1 MRLPLPESATPQNP
15 NMKWYIIH
23 TYSGF
28 ERKVKESIESRVRAY
43 PELEHR
49 IGRVLIPTES
59 VTEVRG
65 GKKYTS
71 ERMFYPGYVL
81 VEMDMDDN
89 VWHVVKGTPR
99 VTGFVGTGQQPTPL
113 SEDEVQQI
121 VYRVADSKEKPK
133 LKVKF
138 EKNEKVRIT
147 RRAIRQLHRRYRR
160 SQRGPRDAEGHGYDL
175 RTLDSRWN
183 SALGRWKRSLR
194 RHEMGTF
201 TAKLRVWKADHPEAA
216 EELELLVDTCAS
228 FSWISKARLERLGI
242 RPAYPMPFRAI
253 DGRVLERDMGVV
265 YIASDGRSVPDL
277 VVMAEEGES
286 EVMGAQSIE
295 GLGMAA
301 DPVQKKLVPTIML
314 ALSSANS

>member
-1 MRLPLPESATPQNP
+1 MTVQMADEETKPEINGAEAQPSSEPEASATTTAVAEEKPKNP

-28 ERKVKESIESRVRAY
+28 ERKVKESLESRVRAY

-113 SEDEVQQI
+113 SEEEVNQI

-138 EKNEKVRIT
+138 EKNESVRIT
-147 RRAIRQLHRRYRR
+147 EGPFASFTGDIDEVNEDRETLKVMVTIFGR
-160 SQRGPRDAEGHGYDL
+160 STP
-175 RTLDSRWN
+175 
-183 SALGRWKRSLR
+183 
-194 RHEMGTF
+194 
-201 TAKLRVWKADHPEAA
+201 V
-216 EELELLVDTCAS
+216 ELEFGQVEKVT
-228 FSWISKARLERLGI
+228 
-242 RPAYPMPFRAI
+242 
-253 DGRVLERDMGVV
+253 
-265 YIASDGRSVPDL
+265 
-277 VVMAEEGES
+277 
-286 EVMGAQSIE
+286 
-295 GLGMAA
+295 
-301 DPVQKKLVPTIML
+301 T
-314 ALSSANS
+314 

>member
-1 MRLPLPESATPQNP
+1 MAEEQIKSETNEIESQTSVATEATEAPVTSAADGSGPPTNP

-28 ERKVKESIESRVRAY
+28 ERKVKESIEARLRAD
-43 PELEHR
+43 ERLAGR

-113 SEDEVQQI
+113 SEDEVNQI
-121 VYRVADSKEKPK
+121 VYRVRDSKEKPK

-138 EKNEKVRIT
+138 EKNESVRI
-147 RRAIRQLHRRYRR
+147 
-160 SQRGPRDAEGHGYDL
+160 SEGP
-175 RTLDSRWN
+175 
-183 SALGRWKRSLR
+183 
-194 RHEMGTF
+194 F
-201 TAKLRVWKADHPEAA
+201 
-216 EELELLVDTCAS
+216 AS
-228 FSWISKARLERLGI
+228 FT
-242 RPAYPMPFRAI
+242 
-253 DGRVLERDMGVV
+253 GVV
-265 YIASDGRSVPDL
+265 DEVNEDRETLKVMVTIFGRSTPV
-277 VVMAEEGES
+277 E
-286 EVMGAQSIE
+286 
-295 GLGMAA
+295 LGFGQ
-301 DPVQKKLVPTIML
+301 VEKVI
-314 ALSSANS
+314 S

>member
-1 MRLPLPESATPQNP
+1 MREKMTEEAINPENDGNQAEGQAGDAAVTPDGGPAQSQNP

-43 PELEHR
+43 PELEHK

-113 SEDEVQQI
+113 STDEVNQI

-138 EKNEKVRIT
+138 EKNESVRI
-147 RRAIRQLHRRYRR
+147 
-160 SQRGPRDAEGHGYDL
+160 SEGP
-175 RTLDSRWN
+175 
-183 SALGRWKRSLR
+183 
-194 RHEMGTF
+194 F
-201 TAKLRVWKADHPEAA
+201 
-216 EELELLVDTCAS
+216 AS
-228 FSWISKARLERLGI
+228 FTGI
-242 RPAYPMPFRAI
+242 VDEVNEDRETLKVMVTIF
-253 DGRVLERDMGVV
+253 
-265 YIASDGRSVPDL
+265 GRSTPV
-277 VVMAEEGES
+277 E
-286 EVMGAQSIE
+286 
-295 GLGMAA
+295 LGFGQ
-301 DPVQKKLVPTIML
+301 VEKVIT
-314 ALSSANS
+314 

>member
-1 MRLPLPESATPQNP
+1 MADEEIKTETNSAEAQASGEPETSTTTAVAEEKPKNP

-28 ERKVKESIESRVRAY
+28 ERKVKESLESRVRAY

-49 IGRVLIPTES
+49 IGQVLIPTES

-89 VWHVVKGTPR
+89 VWHVVKSTPR

-113 SEDEVQQI
+113 SEEEVQQI

-138 EKNEKVRIT
+138 EKNESVRIT
-147 RRAIRQLHRRYRR
+147 EGPFASFTGVVDEVNEDRETLKVMVTIFGR
-160 SQRGPRDAEGHGYDL
+160 STP
-175 RTLDSRWN
+175 
-183 SALGRWKRSLR
+183 
-194 RHEMGTF
+194 
-201 TAKLRVWKADHPEAA
+201 V
-216 EELELLVDTCAS
+216 ELEFGQVEKVIT
-228 FSWISKARLERLGI
+228 
-242 RPAYPMPFRAI
+242 
-253 DGRVLERDMGVV
+253 
-265 YIASDGRSVPDL
+265 
-277 VVMAEEGES
+277 
-286 EVMGAQSIE
+286 
-295 GLGMAA
+295 
-301 DPVQKKLVPTIML
+301 
-314 ALSSANS
+314 

>member
-1 MRLPLPESATPQNP
+1 MRENMTEQETKSETNGAQPEADVASQKPADAAAVSETGLTSPQNP

-43 PELEHR
+43 PELENR

-113 SEDEVQQI
+113 SDEEVQQI

-138 EKNEKVRIT
+138 EKNESVRI
-147 RRAIRQLHRRYRR
+147 
-160 SQRGPRDAEGHGYDL
+160 SEGP
-175 RTLDSRWN
+175 
-183 SALGRWKRSLR
+183 
-194 RHEMGTF
+194 F
-201 TAKLRVWKADHPEAA
+201 
-216 EELELLVDTCAS
+216 AS
-228 FSWISKARLERLGI
+228 FT
-242 RPAYPMPFRAI
+242 
-253 DGRVLERDMGVV
+253 GVV
-265 YIASDGRSVPDL
+265 DEVNEDRETLKVMVTIFGRSTPV
-277 VVMAEEGES
+277 E
-286 EVMGAQSIE
+286 
-295 GLGMAA
+295 LGFGQ
-301 DPVQKKLVPTIML
+301 VEKVIT
-314 ALSSANS
+314 

>member
-1 MRLPLPESATPQNP
+1 MRHIMTEEEIKSENNGAQSATEPGADAGASPDAGSATPQNP

-43 PELEHR
+43 PELEDK

-113 SEDEVQQI
+113 SQDEVQQI

-138 EKNEKVRIT
+138 EKNESVRIT
-147 RRAIRQLHRRYRR
+147 EGPFASFTGVVDEVNDDRETLKVMVTIFGRAT
-160 SQRGPRDAEGHGYDL
+160 P
-175 RTLDSRWN
+175 
-183 SALGRWKRSLR
+183 
-194 RHEMGTF
+194 
-201 TAKLRVWKADHPEAA
+201 V
-216 EELELLVDTCAS
+216 ELEFGQVEKVA
-228 FSWISKARLERLGI
+228 
-242 RPAYPMPFRAI
+242 
-253 DGRVLERDMGVV
+253 
-265 YIASDGRSVPDL
+265 
-277 VVMAEEGES
+277 
-286 EVMGAQSIE
+286 
-295 GLGMAA
+295 
-301 DPVQKKLVPTIML
+301 
-314 ALSSANS
+314 

>member
-1 MRLPLPESATPQNP
+1 MTEEETKSENNGAQAATENAPEQTADAAATPEAGSATPRNP

-43 PELEHR
+43 PELEHK
-49 IGRVLIPTES
+49 IGKVLIPTES

-113 SEDEVQQI
+113 SDDEVNQI

-147 RRAIRQLHRRYRR
+147 E
-160 SQRGPRDAEGHGYDL
+160 GP
-175 RTLDSRWN
+175 
-183 SALGRWKRSLR
+183 
-194 RHEMGTF
+194 F
-201 TAKLRVWKADHPEAA
+201 
-216 EELELLVDTCAS
+216 AS
-228 FSWISKARLERLGI
+228 FTGD
-242 RPAYPMPFRAI
+242 I
-253 DGRVLERDMGVV
+253 DEVNEDRETLKVMVT
-265 YIASDGRSVPDL
+265 IFGRSTPVEL
-277 VVMAEEGES
+277 GF
-286 EVMGAQSIE
+286 AQVE
-295 GLGMAA
+295 KVL
-301 DPVQKKLVPTIML
+301 T
-314 ALSSANS
+314 

>member
-1 MRLPLPESATPQNP
+1 MTEQETKSETSGARPETDAASQQPVADTAAVSETGLSSPQNP

-43 PELEHR
+43 PELENR

-113 SEDEVQQI
+113 SDEEVQQI

-138 EKNEKVRIT
+138 EKNESVRI
-147 RRAIRQLHRRYRR
+147 
-160 SQRGPRDAEGHGYDL
+160 SEGP
-175 RTLDSRWN
+175 
-183 SALGRWKRSLR
+183 
-194 RHEMGTF
+194 F
-201 TAKLRVWKADHPEAA
+201 
-216 EELELLVDTCAS
+216 AS
-228 FSWISKARLERLGI
+228 FT
-242 RPAYPMPFRAI
+242 
-253 DGRVLERDMGVV
+253 GVV
-265 YIASDGRSVPDL
+265 DEVNEDRETLKVMVTIFGRSTPV
-277 VVMAEEGES
+277 E
-286 EVMGAQSIE
+286 
-295 GLGMAA
+295 LGFGQ
-301 DPVQKKLVPTIML
+301 VEKVIT
-314 ALSSANS
+314 

>member
-1 MRLPLPESATPQNP
+1 MRAKMAEEEIKSENNGGPESANAVAETQPEGDAVTAPQTVEAVAEGKQAGEDATAAAVAGSATPQNP

-28 ERKVKESIESRVRAY
+28 ERKVKESLESRVRAY
-43 PELEHR
+43 PELEQR

-113 SEDEVQQI
+113 SDEEVQQI
-121 VYRVADSKEKPK
+121 VYRVQDSKEKPK

-138 EKNEKVRIT
+138 EKNESVRI
-147 RRAIRQLHRRYRR
+147 
-160 SQRGPRDAEGHGYDL
+160 SEGP
-175 RTLDSRWN
+175 
-183 SALGRWKRSLR
+183 
-194 RHEMGTF
+194 F
-201 TAKLRVWKADHPEAA
+201 
-216 EELELLVDTCAS
+216 AS
-228 FSWISKARLERLGI
+228 FT
-242 RPAYPMPFRAI
+242 
-253 DGRVLERDMGVV
+253 GVV
-265 YIASDGRSVPDL
+265 DEVNEDRETLKVMVTIFGRSTPV
-277 VVMAEEGES
+277 E
-286 EVMGAQSIE
+286 
-295 GLGMAA
+295 LGFGQ
-301 DPVQKKLVPTIML
+301 VEKVIT
-314 ALSSANS
+314 

>member
-1 MRLPLPESATPQNP
+1 MTEQETKSETNGAQPEADVASQKPADAAAVSETGLTSPQNP

-43 PELEHR
+43 PELENR

-113 SEDEVQQI
+113 SDEEVQQI

-138 EKNEKVRIT
+138 EKNESVRI
-147 RRAIRQLHRRYRR
+147 
-160 SQRGPRDAEGHGYDL
+160 SEGP
-175 RTLDSRWN
+175 
-183 SALGRWKRSLR
+183 
-194 RHEMGTF
+194 F
-201 TAKLRVWKADHPEAA
+201 
-216 EELELLVDTCAS
+216 AS
-228 FSWISKARLERLGI
+228 FT
-242 RPAYPMPFRAI
+242 
-253 DGRVLERDMGVV
+253 GVV
-265 YIASDGRSVPDL
+265 DEVNEDRETLKVMVTIFGRSTPV
-277 VVMAEEGES
+277 E
-286 EVMGAQSIE
+286 
-295 GLGMAA
+295 LGFGQ
-301 DPVQKKLVPTIML
+301 VEKVIT
-314 ALSSANS
+314 